1 MIQFSLNVD
10 PIYIIIY
17 FSAVQK
23 MNSVKWGKKWKWR
36 KQLGG
41 VEVDGAREG
50 GSGGNGQADD
60 TCFKLTL

>member
-23 MNSVKWGKKWKWR
+23 MNSVKWGEKVK
-36 KQLGG
+36 
-41 VEVDGAREG
+41 VEKAVGRRR
-50 GSGGNGQADD
+50 SGWGERGW
-60 TCFKLTL
+60 